1 MIPQTMDELEQVRTD
16 CLKMVNKRAATSAA
30 GAVVP
35 VPGADIGVD
44 ISIMMEL
51 LPAINRKF
59 GLTPEQIDD
68 LDTTVKGQVLVIIS
82 SLGSKLVGKVIT
94 KATIALLLKTVGKRV
109 AVKQVT
115 KFIPFVGQ
123 AVAAGISFGAM
134 KHLGQSHIDDCYEV
148 CRQMIESKPTD
159 IEE

>member
-1 MIPQTMDELEQVRTD
+1 LIPKTMEELERIRQE
-16 CLKMVNKRAATSAA
+16 CLAMVNKRAATSAA

-35 VPGADIGVD
+35 VLGADIGVD
-44 ISIMMEL
+44 ISIMLEL

-68 LDTTVKGQVLVIIS
+68 LDTTIKGQVLVIIT

-94 KATIALLLKTVGKRV
+94 KTTVALLLKTVGKRV

-134 KHLGQSHIDDCYEV
+134 KHLGNSHINECYEV
-148 CRQMIESKPTD
+148 CKQLIYDQNES
-159 IEE
+159 E